1 MNNKITNGLL
11 GLLFIALSS
20 SVNHAQTPGSLDAQF
35 GTAGVAQ
42 VAFSNFFS
50 ECRGMALQQ
59 DGKIVLAGTLLS
71 GGNVS
76 FAFSRLNTNGTP
88 DNTFGTAGKASV
100 ALNSGTASFST
111 VRALSNGKIIAAG
124 TLNSQPVLVRINA
137 NGTADNTFGANGVLT
152 FAGDMTGIL
161 DLVVLSTGKMVG
173 CGLADQ
179 GSGKI
184 FAVFRRN
191 ADGTADNT
199 FGTNGFAYANVGSQP
214 SLTRMAVQNDG
225 KLVLTGTIYNTSKM
239 EYDLILF
246 RFTAAGVAD
255 SGFGTAGKVTTD
267 LPTTQAYEQGNALAI
282 QLDNKIVVAAR
293 VTNPSPVLYCV
304 IRYSANGVLDNTF
317 GTNGYTTINF
327 NSNFDE
333 PKAIAVQSDG
343 KIVVAGAT
351 LNGTV
356 REFAI
361 ARLTKTGALD
371 NTFDV
376 DGKVTTVIGTKAFGE
391 AVALQPDGKIVV
403 AGYATVA
410 GLSQFAAT
418 RFNAGTIV
426 GTHELAFGPD
436 ALRVFPNPAP
446 AGQTVSLQFELPE
459 PQNCLARLFG
469 ADGRLMRTYPTQY
482 LPAGKQAL
490 TLDIPGDMPAGQAVL
505 QLEAEIGSGSAFIYI
520 TR

>member
-1 MNNKITNGLL
+1 MNNKIKNGLF
-11 GLLFIALSS
+11 GLLFIALTA

-35 GTAGVAQ
+35 GAAGVAQ

-76 FAFSRLNTNGTP
+76 YAFSRLNTNGTP

-100 ALNSGTASFST
+100 PLNSGTASFST
-111 VRALSNGKIIAAG
+111 VRTLSNGKIIAAG

-137 NGTADNTFGANGVLT
+137 NGTADNTFGTNGVLT
-152 FAGDMTGIL
+152 FTGDMTGIL

-199 FGTNGFAYANVGSQP
+199 FGTNGFAYANVGNQP

-255 SGFGTAGKVTTD
+255 NTFGTSGKVTTD

-293 VTNPSPVLYCV
+293 VTNPSPVLYCI

-317 GTNGYTTINF
+317 GTNGYTTVNF

-371 NTFDV
+371 NTFDG

-391 AVALQPDGKIVV
+391 AIALQPDGKIVV
-403 AGYATVA
+403 AGYATVG

-418 RFNAGTIV
+418 RYNAGTIV
-426 GTHELAFGPD
+426 GTQDLTSGPG
-436 ALRVFPNPAP
+436 ALEVFPNPVA
-446 AGQTVSLQFELPE
+446 AGAVCTLQLDLTE
-459 PQNCLARLFG
+459 PQHCRVQLFG
-469 ADGRLMRTYPTQY
+469 TDGRLLRAYPAQY
-482 LPAGKQAL
+482 LPAGRQKL
-490 TLDIPGDMPAGQAVL
+490 TLELPEAVPAGQAILQVETETGKGSVVL
-505 QLEAEIGSGSAFIYI
+505 YLTQ
-520 TR
+520 